1 VWTVCGC
8 DRLVPKFSRTL
19 DTLWPI
25 DYQKIANS
33 DATDCHILRPKCTKF
48 HVRWAPPQTPL
59 RELTAPPDPLV
70 VLKGLF
76 VRGEGDERK
85 GRERPGTPN
94 ILA

>member
-1 VWTVCGC
+1 MPPTVTFYG
-8 DRLVPKFSRTL
+8 
-19 DTLWPI
+19 
-25 DYQKIANS
+25 QNAQNS
-33 DATDCHILRPKCTKF
+33 MFA
-48 HVRWAPPQTPL
+48 VAPPQTPL